1 MPKIQKKFD
10 ITISKKFPDGSLGVI
25 AYGTAWEDI
34 VDRVDEDTESDLFQ
48 KAYNS
53 TLADVKNSSKIDPLV
68 KSIWREMRQ
77 QLANE
82 SLVNDAQR
90 KNAADKKA
98 KNRNAR

>member
-34 VDRVDEDTESDLFQ
+34 VERVDDKTERELFQ
-48 KAYNS
+48 KAYDS
-53 TLADVKNSSKIDPLV
+53 TLADVKQSTKIDPLV

-82 SLVNDAQR
+82 RLVRDAQ
-90 KNAADKKA
+90 NKKA
-98 KNRNAR
+98 KD

>member
-34 VDRVDEDTESDLFQ
+34 VERVDDQTERELFQ
-48 KAYNS
+48 KAYDS
-53 TLADVKNSSKIDPLV
+53 TLADVKQSTKIDPLV
-68 KSIWREMRQ
+68 KSIWREMKQ

-82 SLVNDAQR
+82 RLVRDAQ
-90 KNAADKKA
+90 NKKA
-98 KNRNAR
+98 KG